1 MALDSPAV
9 LSELPGELH
18 RRFAVGEAEV
28 AWVLNPQGTV
38 WRVGLE
44 SGDVVF
50 VKVLAASQYPSLADE
65 RDRLLWAADRL
76 PVPQVLDYGAD
87 GSFEWLALSVLAGRD
102 ATQPEH
108 LDDPATTVPILAH
121 GLRRF
126 HDTAVAGCPFDFRL
140 DVALDHARRRVNGD
154 GVPASTGDDLHE
166 EHAHLTP
173 RAALELLDATRPV
186 SEDVVLCH
194 GDYCFPNLL
203 IEQAGSPGTSTWE
216 RWVSLTDGG
225 ISPSPRGVVTGT
237 SDRAGNTCSSARTES
252 NATTTRSPSI
262 ASSTTSPP
270 GPDPP
275 MDRGRRGMRISTE
288 RPPRPGRPNERTE

>member
-1 MALDSPAV
+1 VALDSPHV
-9 LSELPGELH
+9 LSDLPGELH
-18 RRFAVGEAEV
+18 RRFAVGEAEG

-50 VKVLAASQYPSLADE
+50 VKVLAAGQYPSLADE

-76 PVPQVLDYGAD
+76 PVPQVLDSGAD
-87 GSFEWLALSVLAGRD
+87 GSFEWLALRARAGRD

-126 HDTAVAGCPFDFRL
+126 HDTAVGGCRFDFRL
-140 DVALDHARRRVNGD
+140 DVALEHARRRVNGD
-154 GVPASTGDDLHE
+154 GVPASTGDDFHE

-173 RAALELLDATRPV
+173 RAALKLLDATRPV

-203 IEQAGSPGTSTWE
+203 IEQ
-216 RWVSLTDGG
+216 R
-225 ISPSPRGVVTGT
+225 RVTGYLDLGEMGLA
-237 SDRAGNTCSSARTES
+237 DRWWDLAV
-252 NATTTRSPSI
+252 ATWSCDWNVGPGWQDLFLDSYGIERDDDKI
-262 ASSTTSPP
+262 AFYRLLYDLAS
-270 GPDPP
+270 
-275 MDRGRRGMRISTE
+275 
-288 RPPRPGRPNERTE
+288 